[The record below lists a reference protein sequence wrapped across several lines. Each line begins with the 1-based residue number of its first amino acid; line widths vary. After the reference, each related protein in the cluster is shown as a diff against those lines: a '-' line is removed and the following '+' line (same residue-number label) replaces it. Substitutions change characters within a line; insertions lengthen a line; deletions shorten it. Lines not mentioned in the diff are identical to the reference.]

1 MPDFALED
9 SALAEIGPGALIAG
23 VDEVGRGPWA
33 GPVVAAAVILKRKNV
48 PDGLDDSKALGKAR
62 REAVF
67 EAIQEHAII
76 GYGSASVEEIDD
88 INILQASL
96 LAMTRAVEALGVAPH
111 IALIDGNRA
120 PRLACPARPVVKGD
134 SRSLSIAA
142 ASIIAKVT
150 RDRLMADLACEHPAY
165 GWERNA
171 GYGTREH
178 QEALRLVGICPHHRK
193 SFAPIREL
201 MTQKNLLTS

>member
-9 SALAEIGPGALIAG
+9 SALTEIGPDALIAG

-33 GPVVAAAVILKRKNV
+33 GPVVAAAVILKREYV

-62 REAVF
+62 REALF

-111 IALIDGNRA
+111 IAPDRRQPRAKAHLPGPAHRQRRLPEPFHRRRLDNRQGHPRPADGRTW
-120 PRLACPARPVVKGD
+120 R
-134 SRSLSIAA
+134 
-142 ASIIAKVT
+142 ASIRPMDGSETQDMVRGSI
-150 RDRLMADLACEHPAY
+150 
-165 GWERNA
+165 
-171 GYGTREH
+171 
-178 QEALRLVGICPHHRK
+178 RK
-193 SFAPIREL
+193 R
-201 MTQKNLLTS
+201 